1 MPDFSLKSR
10 DEGDIV
16 ILETNGYLNNLGGEE
31 VAKACY
37 KRINEGKND
46 LIQLHYWLYKRHRY
60 KLSSFE
66 ITGLDTKSE
75 SVATRFLH
83 LCDDFPIQSPMGYTV
98 WCRPSYIES
107 SLNNLLAQI
116 FPSLLT

>member
-37 KRINEGKND
+37 KRINEGKKKFLLNQATMELLLLEHRSKPKML
-46 LIQLHYWLYKRHRY
+46 LILIV
-60 KLSSFE
+60 
-66 ITGLDTKSE
+66 ITYL
-75 SVATRFLH
+75 
-83 LCDDFPIQSPMGYTV
+83 
-98 WCRPSYIES
+98 
-107 SLNNLLAQI
+107 
-116 FPSLLT
+116 